1 MSFPYTISQSLIKK
15 FLDKGDERIIC
26 PKNVYYTKIAPEE
39 EIPPTR
45 PMMDGSYFETLAL
58 GSGRG
63 GEKTLDL
70 PRKQLTIKQERENRI
85 RVEKGLEPILGQK
98 SIAQIR
104 IEEQAERFKLL
115 CAQYQIVVTEYNTQV
130 PILKR
135 WEEDEEIML
144 SGELDIFPTP
154 ILGKFGLNMAIIDL
168 KLTGKINNDF
178 GDFCWGSPEHMDH
191 IQAQMYHYLIRN
203 IDFSLNKGLKNLVTQ
218 PAINIISGN
227 AVLFLYW
234 VFSYGSGVL
243 GDKFVRY
250 DMNHLKFAEMH
261 ESIRKTVAA
270 IEKYE
275 EEGWPADPEYE
286 RCAGCPLTNCAERCD
301 IQAL

>member
-1 MSFPYTISQSLIKK
+1 MSFLYTISQSLIKK
-15 FLDKGDERIIC
+15 FLKKGDEILGC
-26 PKNVYYTKIAPEE
+26 PKNIYDTVMAPEE
-39 EIPPTR
+39 EFPPTR
-45 PMMDGSYFETLAL
+45 PMMDGSYFETLTL
-58 GSGRG
+58 GGGRG
-63 GEKTLDL
+63 GKQTLDL
-70 PRKQLTIKQERENRI
+70 PRKQLTIKQETENRV
-85 RVEKGLEPILGQK
+85 REEKGEELIKGTK

-115 CAQYQIVVTEYNTQV
+115 CAQHQVVITEYNTQV

-135 WEEDEEIML
+135 WEEDEGIML

-154 ILGKFGLNMAIIDL
+154 VLGKRGLQMAIIDL

-178 GDFCWGSPEHMDH
+178 GDYCWGSPEHMDH
-191 IQAQMYHYLIRN
+191 IQAQMYHYLIRD
-203 IDFSLNKGLKNLVTQ
+203 IDFSLNEGLKNLVTQ
-218 PAINIISGN
+218 SVTNIIANN

-234 VFSYGSGVL
+234 VFSYGSGML
-243 GDKFVRY
+243 RDKFVRY
-250 DMNHLKFAEMH
+250 DMDHLKLAEMH

-270 IEKYE
+270 IEKHE

-286 RCAGCPLTNCAERCD
+286 RCAGCPLTNCTERCE